1 MQRAARSSDAHQ
13 DGVLDRRVIPVV
25 EEAIEVTTERVE
37 TGAVRVRIEVD
48 TALETIDAGL
58 REEVVTASVVPR
70 GIEASVRLEPYEE
83 GDDLV
88 VPVYE
93 ERLVIAKRL
102 FLKEE
107 VRLTRLR
114 RSTSQTHEVPVRRER
129 AIVERQQP
137 DGSWAEALMAHGP
150 PRGSKPG

>member
-1 MQRAARSSDAHQ
+1 MQRAFLSSDA
-13 DGVLDRRVIPVV
+13 DEDRVLDQRVIPVV
-25 EEAIEVTTERVE
+25 EEAIAVTTEQFE
-37 TGAVRVRIEVD
+37 TGTIRVRIEVD
-48 TALETIDAGL
+48 EALETVEVGL
-58 REEVVTASVVPR
+58 REDVFTASVVPR
-70 GIEASVRLEPYEE
+70 GIEASERLQPYEQ

-93 ERLVIAKRL
+93 ERMVVEKRL

-114 RSTSQTHEVPVRRER
+114 RSTSQTQEVPVRRER
-129 AIVERQQP
+129 AVVERQQP
-137 DGSWAEALMAHGP
+137 DGSWVEALMAHGP